1 MSKGSLG
8 LYIPTI
14 GSVTTIWDEVF
25 SKLIMSF
32 TGLLSRKKVLYEYSR
47 LIETHTD
54 VVLEVLR
61 SIEVSSLSSVLMRI
75 SYHFGDLI
83 LCFKVHMPPIL

>member
-25 SKLIMSF
+25 SKLIMAF
-32 TGLLSRKKVLYEYSR
+32 TGLLIRKKVFYEYSR

-54 VVLEVLR
+54 VVLEVFEVHR
-61 SIEVSSLSSVLMRI
+61 SVSFEFGLDEDFI
-75 SYHFGDLI
+75 SFW
-83 LCFKVHMPPIL
+83 